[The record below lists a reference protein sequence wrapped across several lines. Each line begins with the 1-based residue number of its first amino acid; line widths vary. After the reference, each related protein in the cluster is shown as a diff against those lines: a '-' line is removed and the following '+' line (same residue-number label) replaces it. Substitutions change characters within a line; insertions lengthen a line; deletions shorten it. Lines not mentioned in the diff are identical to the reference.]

1 MKTDYIIVGFG
12 LAGLA
17 FARKLEE
24 QNKSYIVFEDD
35 SQTSSGVAGGMYNP
49 VILKR
54 FTPVWEATKQL
65 ERAMPFYK
73 KLELQF
79 NEKYNYPLQISRIL
93 KSVEEQNN
101 WFSACDKPLLSK
113 YMIPKIS
120 FEEIK
125 GIKADFGF
133 GNLQHTGRIDIKK
146 MLDTY
151 RSFLRKNEQLL
162 EEKFEY
168 EKLEISDKK
177 LTYKGIEAQKIVFCE
192 GFGAKNN
199 PFFNTLPLDGAKGEL
214 LTIYAPET
222 TITSLVKSSVFILPL
237 GNHYYKIGATFHW
250 TDKSNTP
257 TEDAKNQLIKK
268 LETFFKE
275 PYEIVE
281 QSAGIR
287 PTVKDRR
294 PFVGTHHTHKNIAIL
309 NGLGTRGV
317 MLAPNLANELYEH
330 LENGTPLRK
339 EINISRFKNKVYK

>member
-1 MKTDYIIVGFG
+1 MEVDYIIVGFG

-17 FARKLEE
+17 FARQLEKH
-24 QNKSYIVFEDD
+24 NKSYVVFEDA

-65 ERAMPFYK
+65 ETAIPFYK

-79 NEKYNYPLQISRIL
+79 NEKYDYPLKISRIL
-93 KSVEEQNN
+93 HSVEEQNN
-101 WFSACDKPLLSK
+101 WFAACDKPNLSQ

-133 GNLQHTGRIDIKK
+133 GNLRHTGRIDIKK
-146 MLDTY
+146 MLSSY
-151 RSFLRKNEQLL
+151 RSFLKEKKQLS

-168 EKLEISDKK
+168 KNLELNKSHI
-177 LTYKGIEAQKIVFCE
+177 TYKGITARKIIFCE
-192 GFGAKNN
+192 GFGVKQN
-199 PFFNTLPLDGAKGEL
+199 PFFKELPLNGTKGEL
-214 LTIYAPET
+214 ITIYAPQT
-222 TITSLVKSSVFILPL
+222 DISYLVKSSVFILPL
-237 GNHYYKIGATFHW
+237 GNHYYKVGATFHW

-257 TEDAKNQLIKK
+257 TEEAKKHLVDK
-268 LETFFKE
+268 LNTFFID

-294 PFVGTHHTHKNIAIL
+294 PLVGIHPKYNNIAIL
-309 NGLGTRGV
+309 NGLGTRGI
-317 MLAPNLANELYEH
+317 MIAPTVAKELYQH
-330 LENGTPLRK
+330 IENKIPLRK
-339 EINISRFKNKVYK
+339 EICISRYLSKN